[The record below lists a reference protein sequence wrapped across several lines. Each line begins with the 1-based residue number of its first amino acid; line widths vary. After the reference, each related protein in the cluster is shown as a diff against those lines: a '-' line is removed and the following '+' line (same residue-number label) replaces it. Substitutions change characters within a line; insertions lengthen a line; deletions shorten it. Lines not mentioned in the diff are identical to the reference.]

1 MKCTRCGKE
10 AFEKFRGRYY
20 CRDCFIER
28 YEEAVKSTIKR
39 YKMIRKGEKI
49 LAALSGG
56 KDSVAMLSVL
66 SNLSLQVEALHI
78 DLGIGDYS
86 RKSLEVSKK
95 VSKVLGVELHVISLK
110 SYGFTIEDVKRR
122 ECSVCGNAK
131 RYLMNRF
138 AREMGFNAIATG
150 HCAEDILAN
159 FFKNLYSGN
168 IEWSEKQK
176 PRIEGFDKIVTR
188 IRPLYE
194 IGERENLLYV
204 MARDL
209 PFLYEECPKAPST
222 KWKEIVYD
230 IERKIPNFKI
240 NCLRN
245 LAREREE
252 KKVDYRYCKV
262 CGEITTAEVCQFCRN
277 VMRFRSPRSR

>member
-95 VSKVLGVELHVISLK
+95 VSEALGVELHVISLK

-138 AREMGFNAIATG
+138 AREMGFNVIATG

-222 KWKEIVYD
+222 KWKEIVYE